1 MKENTKIQG
10 QLGVYLQWPIIL
22 SVFLVAAN
30 LAVGAVS
37 ARAGLVM
44 SGFTILYVIIALWL
58 LFYRKKRILAGLVE
72 FSAEYA
78 WVQKQLLYDMVM
90 PYAITDESGHLL
102 WMNKAFSAIV
112 NEDKSCRKSLSM
124 LFPEITRDFLEV
136 MEEAASVHSSFDGRF
151 YQIDVRRICMDEE
164 EGMRLGMD
172 TADSGEALLAVYLF
186 DETQILTYE
195 QEIDN
200 QRLVAGLIY
209 LDNYDEAMD
218 SVEEVRRSL

>member
-112 NEDKSCRKSLSM
+112 NEDKSCRKSQ
-124 LFPEITRDFLEV
+124 I
-136 MEEAASVHSSFDGRF
+136 GRAH
-151 YQIDVRRICMDEE
+151 V
-164 EGMRLGMD
+164 
-172 TADSGEALLAVYLF
+172 
-186 DETQILTYE
+186 
-195 QEIDN
+195 
-200 QRLVAGLIY
+200 
-209 LDNYDEAMD
+209 
-218 SVEEVRRSL
+218 